1 MSLNVRQ
8 VVAAVKAGEFL
19 LPTFQRDYV
28 WTPQQIVR
36 LFDSFRHG
44 YHVGSLLLWDRY
56 LPPREVEIGGVRAM
70 SDRRVM
76 VVLDGHQRL
85 ASIVRAAT
93 SERFSFDLLS
103 GQLVLDAEPAP
114 WIAPAHA
121 VIDCDFNWLFE
132 SADVHAERWGVDPHA
147 WRRLILGLNE
157 VFERSF
163 VSAIRLESDYDLA
176 GDRDVPPDQHRRDT
190 AQPGGSGACAV
201 GASAGL
207 QRGSPARTPG
217 RRRNPRSS

>member
-1 MSLNVRQ
+1 MTRRRKPPVPQATPPPLPPVVLPETTWTLQRCRSPQHMSLNVRQ

-114 WIAPAHA
+114 WIAPA
-121 VIDCDFNWLFE
+121 
-132 SADVHAERWGVDPHA
+132 
-147 WRRLILGLNE
+147 
-157 VFERSF
+157 
-163 VSAIRLESDYDLA
+163 
-176 GDRDVPPDQHRRDT
+176 Q
-190 AQPGGSGACAV
+190 
-201 GASAGL
+201 
-207 QRGSPARTPG
+207 
-217 RRRNPRSS
+217 